1 MLFTI
6 EMLRTLKGAPL
17 AVLLAL
23 ALARQPAGA
32 EYLAR
37 VTGYSPRPT
46 GQALK
51 LLEDYGLVTRN
62 GRYAWQI
69 AGGLVQLPF
78 ILPES
83 SRQEP
88 DMRNVKS
95 RNNCDSISTTAA
107 TAIVESQGVRSA
119 AAVINEKESHKM
131 RLNLKTLKDC
141 GIYEPKASQIAAGDW
156 VTPEYIRR
164 HVEHGNSRGDSL
176 GLVIHRM
183 LSADPAPL
191 SEEEKR
197 REYYRE
203 LNRKYGVITGAEED
217 EEGKE

>member
-37 VTGYSPRPT
+37 VTGYSDKPT

-51 LLEDYGLVTRN
+51 LLAEYGLVTRN
-62 GRYAWQI
+62 SRNAWQI
-69 AGGLVQLPF
+69 AGGAVQLPF
-78 ILPES
+78 ILPEGGP
-83 SRQEP
+83 QEP
-88 DMRNVKS
+88 EIRNVKS
-95 RNNCDSISTTAA
+95 RNNSESISTTAA

-119 AAVINEKESHKM
+119 AAVINGKESQKL
-131 RLNLKTLKDC
+131 RLNLKTLREV
-141 GIYEPKASQIAAGDW
+141 GICEPKASEIAAKDW
-156 VTPEYIRR
+156 VTPDYIRR
-164 HVEHGNSRGDSL
+164 HVAHGERRGDST

-191 SEEEKR
+191 TEDEKR
-197 REYYRE
+197 NEYYRE
-203 LNRKYGVITGAEED
+203 LNRKYGVITGMEDDAD
-217 EEGKE
+217 EEE